1 MEHLSPE
8 TLARLVDDTPDAR
21 EERHLALCR
30 SCADEL
36 SAYRVQT
43 DYLGALPEL
52 LPPVGDWTVLEA
64 RLRSDGLVKDRGL
77 LDRLGLA
84 RTPGW
89 MKAAAAVLL
98 FLSGTGFGAAFAPTS
113 ATPGSALGHDA
124 TLVSAEMG
132 TMEDA
137 AGAVRLAEQQYMEAL
152 LRYRSMTGDDG
163 AEERMADRFAA
174 LEYLVAA
181 GQAAVR
187 QAPADP
193 FFNGLLASTMA
204 ERESVVRQI
213 ASRQDTWF

>member
-1 MEHLSPE
+1 MEHLTPE
-8 TLARLVDDTPDAR
+8 TFARLVEEAPDSA
-21 EERHLALCR
+21 EERHLALC
-30 SCADEL
+30 SACADEL
-36 SAYRVQT
+36 AAFRVQT

-52 LPPVGDWTVLEA
+52 LPPVGDWNVLEA
-64 RLRSDGLVKDRGL
+64 RLRSDGLVKDRGV

-98 FLSGTGFGAAFAPTS
+98 FLSGTAVG
-113 ATPGSALGHDA
+113 A
-124 TLVSAEMG
+124 TLTASESGGGAPFGGDVSFVSV
-132 TMEDA
+132 EDA
-137 AGAVRLAEQQYMEAL
+137 AGAVRLAERQYVDAL
-152 LRYRSMTGDDG
+152 VRYQAMTGGDAAPG
-163 AEERMADRFAA
+163 QIADRFAA

-213 ASRQDTWF
+213 ASRQDSWF